1 MSIRSYPVIGFYFE
15 MTSYLLLSHL
25 KFEAAESVKSLKI
38 CIEFNSVYFLK
49 GMYYELYT
57 ILNPIRPRFLGGIK
71 SPEEGG
77 RLQKTTPLKTLF

>member
-57 ILNPIRPRFLGGIK
+57 ILKPIRPGFLGGIK
-71 SPEEGG
+71 SRGEGG